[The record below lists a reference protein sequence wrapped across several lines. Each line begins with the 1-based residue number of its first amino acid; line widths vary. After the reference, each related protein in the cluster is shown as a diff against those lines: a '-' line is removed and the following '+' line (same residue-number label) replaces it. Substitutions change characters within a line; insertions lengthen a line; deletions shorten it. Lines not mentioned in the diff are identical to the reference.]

1 VCERFFIVLRF
12 AKKKDHRW
20 QHLEKR
26 LKITMSPPAAGIAL
40 PDDLLF
46 MEVLVH
52 LRAKCLCASIL
63 SAAPGALQNENLN

>member
-1 VCERFFIVLRF
+1 M
-12 AKKKDHRW
+12 DHRRRRP
-20 QHLEKR
+20 EKR
-26 LKITMSPPAAGIAL
+26 RRIITPPPAAGIAL